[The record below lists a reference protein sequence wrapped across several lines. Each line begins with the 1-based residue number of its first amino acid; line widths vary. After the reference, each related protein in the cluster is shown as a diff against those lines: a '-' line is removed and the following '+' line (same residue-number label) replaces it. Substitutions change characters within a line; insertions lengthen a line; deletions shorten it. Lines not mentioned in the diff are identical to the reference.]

1 MIYAGWRLGLTGA
14 AGKSVSGAGPE
25 HDSQARLP
33 CCGGYLTE
41 SLAFFPQASSED
53 GASVSWTLM
62 ASSSPPAQPA
72 VGTVPQGPGG
82 MGELGWL
89 WADCVLLAMCPVS
102 PSASG
107 SLFTRWSPVFR
118 VNARHLLIFLPVHPR
133 SLAETGSLGT
143 RTERPWGLR
152 WVSCR
157 CKWGLKGRV

>member
-25 HDSQARLP
+25 HDFQARLP

-41 SLAFFPQASSED
+41 SLAFFPQASSDD

-72 VGTVPQGPGG
+72 IGTVPQGPGDA
-82 MGELGWL
+82 GELGWL
-89 WADCVLLAMCPVS
+89 WVDCVLLAMCPVS
-102 PSASG
+102 PSAAG

-118 VNARHLLIFLPVHPR
+118 VNARHLLMFYPFTQDPLQRWAV
-133 SLAETGSLGT
+133 
-143 RTERPWGLR
+143 WGL
-152 WVSCR
+152 
-157 CKWGLKGRV
+157 GLRDPGG